1 MLGLP
6 LMRITDTES
15 FLDRIGDA
23 LTTFNV
29 RADTGARSRCGTPE
43 QQRNAHFLVFF
54 TLFSSISTASGTR

>member
-6 LMRITDTES
+6 LIRITDTES
-15 FLDRIGDA
+15 FLDRSGDA

-43 QQRNAHFLVFF
+43 QQRNAHFLVFADF
-54 TLFSSISTASGTR
+54 FSSVSRGSGAH